1 MIEIIPT
8 GTFDEWQQAL
18 DTEFSKSAE
27 SFIRIGYL
35 LKIARDT
42 DILKDTPYANVIDY
56 AKTRYG
62 LDKTQVSRFIAIN
75 ERFGSKEDDSTL
87 RDKYKGFGYAKLA
100 LMLNMPDEIIE
111 EISPDYSKSE
121 IEDIKKE
128 IDEEKKISD
137 IEILIEGKEEC
148 IKKLNELEQVL
159 HQLFHDNPELFM
171 KIHTSTYET
180 AELIDI
186 FAPAG
191 EMIYSV
197 RLLGVGRL
205 MLSIKADSGRITI
218 TNVRNMEKTEWNIE
232 ELAESVINI
241 FSMAVD
247 TEDPAKAWTSI
258 YKEEYPKKAE
268 VAPVQQEKS
277 AQRKEKKVQ
286 KAKIEKPKPQPVEKD
301 VEEEQ
306 IPGQDSV
313 MNHPEY
319 LPKNSSDMPEVQEN
333 IQNNTAIMGNTTEK
347 PSDSSEMIKI
357 SEKTSDFEKD
367 IEESEKTSSGMATN
381 AINTE
386 CEDTSESIESFMNC
400 WETICEANRKIALF
414 IEDYSTMD
422 VTPDNMA
429 IEAARINAVT
439 LANELEH
446 LKTL

>member
-8 GTFDEWQQAL
+8 GTFNEWQQAL
-18 DTEFSKSAE
+18 DAEFSKSAE

-35 LKIARDT
+35 LKVARDT

-87 RDKYKGFGYAKLA
+87 EDKYKGFGYAKLA

-137 IEILIEGKEEC
+137 IEVLIEGKDESVKE
-148 IKKLNELEQVL
+148 LNELEQVL
-159 HQLFHDNPELFM
+159 HQLFYDNPQLFT
-171 KIHTSTYET
+171 KIHTSSYET
-180 AELIDI
+180 EELVDI
-186 FAPAG
+186 LAPTG

-197 RLLGVGRL
+197 RLPGVGRL

-218 TNVRNMEKTEWNIE
+218 TNIRTMEKTEWNIE
-232 ELAESVINI
+232 DLAESVINI
-241 FSMAVD
+241 FSMAAD
-247 TEDPAKAWTSI
+247 TEDSAKAWTSI
-258 YKEEYPKKAE
+258 FKEEYQKKTE
-268 VAPVQQEKS
+268 IAPVQQEKPV
-277 AQRKEKKVQ
+277 QRKEKKVQ
-286 KAKIEKPKPQPVEKD
+286 KAKIEKPKPQPVEENT
-301 VEEEQ
+301 EEEQ

-313 MNHPEY
+313 LNHPEY
-319 LPKNSSDMPEVQEN
+319 LPEN
-333 IQNNTAIMGNTTEK
+333 TEK
-347 PSDSSEMIKI
+347 PN
-357 SEKTSDFEKD
+357 FEKD
-367 IEESEKTSSGMATN
+367 MSKMVEETHDFKEAPEEKEKTEPEMPTN

-386 CEDTSESIESFMNC
+386 CEDKVDALGNYMNC
-400 WETICEANRKIALF
+400 WEAICDAHRKIALF
-414 IEDYSTMD
+414 IEDYSTSD
-422 VTPDNMA
+422 ITPDNMR

-439 LANELEH
+439 LAKELEH
-446 LKTL
+446 LKAL

>member
-42 DILKDTPYANVIDY
+42 DILMDTPYANVIDY

-87 RDKYKGFGYAKLA
+87 GDKYKGFGYAKLA

-268 VAPVQQEKS
+268 VAPVQQEKPV
-277 AQRKEKKVQ
+277 QRKEKKVQ
-286 KAKIEKPKPQPVEKD
+286 KAKIEKPKPQPVE
-301 VEEEQ
+301 EQ
-306 IPGQDSV
+306 IPGQDNV
-313 MNHPEY
+313 LNHPEY
-319 LPKNSSDMPEVQEN
+319 LPENGNNKADSTENVQETDTFVDK
-333 IQNNTAIMGNTTEK
+333 QQEK
-347 PSDSSEMIKI
+347 PPYFEKVSAEK
-357 SEKTSDFEKD
+357 EKTEP
-367 IEESEKTSSGMATN
+367 EMPTN

-386 CEDTSESIESFMNC
+386 CENEVDALGNYMDC
-400 WETICEANRKIALF
+400 WEAICDAHRKIALF
-414 IEDYSTMD
+414 IEDYSTSD
-422 VTPDNMA
+422 ITPDNMR

-439 LANELEH
+439 LAEELEH
-446 LKTL
+446 LKAL

>member
-1 MIEIIPT
+1 MIEKIPT

-75 ERFGSKEDDSTL
+75 ERFGSKEDDSAL
-87 RDKYKGFGYAKLA
+87 GDKYKGFGYAKLA

-268 VAPVQQEKS
+268 VAPVQQEKPV
-277 AQRKEKKVQ
+277 QRKEKKVQ
-286 KAKIEKPKPQPVEKD
+286 KAKIEKPKPQPVE
-301 VEEEQ
+301 EQ

-313 MNHPEY
+313 LNHPEY
-319 LPKNSSDMPEVQEN
+319 LPEN
-333 IQNNTAIMGNTTEK
+333 TEK
-347 PSDSSEMIKI
+347 PNFERDMSKMAEETHDFKEAPEEK
-357 SEKTSDFEKD
+357 EKTEP
-367 IEESEKTSSGMATN
+367 EMPTN

-386 CEDTSESIESFMNC
+386 CEDEVDALGNYMNC
-400 WETICEANRKIALF
+400 WEAICDAHRKIALF
-414 IEDYSTMD
+414 IEDYSTSD
-422 VTPDNMA
+422 ITPDNMR

-439 LANELEH
+439 LAEELEH
-446 LKTL
+446 LKAL

>member
-75 ERFGSKEDDSTL
+75 ERFGSKEDDSAMG
-87 RDKYKGFGYAKLA
+87 DKYKGFGYAKLA

-268 VAPVQQEKS
+268 VAPVQQEKPV
-277 AQRKEKKVQ
+277 QRKEKKVQ
-286 KAKIEKPKPQPVEKD
+286 KAKIEKPKPQPVE
-301 VEEEQ
+301 EQ
-306 IPGQDSV
+306 IPGQDNV
-313 MNHPEY
+313 LNHPEY
-319 LPKNSSDMPEVQEN
+319 LPENGNNKADSTENVQETDTFVDK
-333 IQNNTAIMGNTTEK
+333 QQEK
-347 PSDSSEMIKI
+347 PPYFEKVSAEK
-357 SEKTSDFEKD
+357 EKTEP
-367 IEESEKTSSGMATN
+367 EMPTN

-386 CEDTSESIESFMNC
+386 CENEVDALGNYMDC
-400 WETICEANRKIALF
+400 WEAICDAHRKIALF
-414 IEDYSTMD
+414 IEDYSTSD
-422 VTPDNMA
+422 ITPDNMR

-439 LANELEH
+439 LAEELEH
-446 LKTL
+446 LKAL

>member
-18 DTEFSKSAE
+18 DTEFSKTAE

-75 ERFGSKEDDSTL
+75 ERFGSKEDDSAL
-87 RDKYKGFGYAKLA
+87 GDKYKGFGYAKLA

-268 VAPVQQEKS
+268 VAPVQQEKPV
-277 AQRKEKKVQ
+277 QRKEKKVQ
-286 KAKIEKPKPQPVEKD
+286 KAKIEKPKPQPVEENE
-301 VEEEQ
+301 EEEQ
-306 IPGQDSV
+306 IPGQDNV
-313 MNHPEY
+313 LNHPEY
-319 LPKNSSDMPEVQEN
+319 LPENGNNKADSTENVQETDTFVDK
-333 IQNNTAIMGNTTEK
+333 QQEK
-347 PSDSSEMIKI
+347 PPYSEKVSVEKEKTESEMQ
-357 SEKTSDFEKD
+357 
-367 IEESEKTSSGMATN
+367 TN

-386 CEDTSESIESFMNC
+386 CENEVDALGNYMDC
-400 WETICEANRKIALF
+400 WEAICDAHRKIALF
-414 IEDYSTMD
+414 IEDYSTSD
-422 VTPDNMA
+422 ITPDNMR

-439 LANELEH
+439 LAEELEH
-446 LKTL
+446 LKAL

>member
-75 ERFGSKEDDSTL
+75 ERFGSKEDDSAL
-87 RDKYKGFGYAKLA
+87 GDKYKGFGYAKLA

-197 RLLGVGRL
+197 RLLGFGRL

-268 VAPVQQEKS
+268 VAPVQQEKPV
-277 AQRKEKKVQ
+277 QRKEKKVQ
-286 KAKIEKPKPQPVEKD
+286 KAKIEKPKPQPVEENE
-301 VEEEQ
+301 EEEQ
-306 IPGQDSV
+306 IPGQETDTFV
-313 MNHPEY
+313 D
-319 LPKNSSDMPEVQEN
+319 KQ
-333 IQNNTAIMGNTTEK
+333 QEK
-347 PSDSSEMIKI
+347 PPYSEKVSVEKEKTESEMQ
-357 SEKTSDFEKD
+357 
-367 IEESEKTSSGMATN
+367 TN

-386 CEDTSESIESFMNC
+386 CEDEVDALGNYMNC
-400 WETICEANRKIALF
+400 WEAICDAHRKIALF
-414 IEDYSTMD
+414 IEDYSTSD
-422 VTPDNMA
+422 ITPDNMR

-439 LANELEH
+439 LAEELEH
-446 LKTL
+446 LKAL

>member
-42 DILKDTPYANVIDY
+42 DILMDTPYANVIDY
-56 AKTRYG
+56 AKIRYG

-87 RDKYKGFGYAKLA
+87 GDKYKGFGYAKLA

-268 VAPVQQEKS
+268 VAPVQQEKPV
-277 AQRKEKKVQ
+277 QRKEKKVQ
-286 KAKIEKPKPQPVEKD
+286 KAKIEKPKPQPVE
-301 VEEEQ
+301 EQ
-306 IPGQDSV
+306 IPGQDNV
-313 MNHPEY
+313 LNHPEY
-319 LPKNSSDMPEVQEN
+319 LPENGNNKADSTENVQKTDTFVDK
-333 IQNNTAIMGNTTEK
+333 QQEK
-347 PSDSSEMIKI
+347 PPYFEKVSAEK
-357 SEKTSDFEKD
+357 EKTEP
-367 IEESEKTSSGMATN
+367 EMPTN

-386 CEDTSESIESFMNC
+386 CENEVDALGNYMDC
-400 WETICEANRKIALF
+400 WEAICDAHRKIALF
-414 IEDYSTMD
+414 IEDYSTSD
-422 VTPDNMA
+422 ITPDNMR

-439 LANELEH
+439 LAEELEH
-446 LKTL
+446 LKAL

>member
-8 GTFDEWQQAL
+8 GTFNEWQQAL
-18 DTEFSKSAE
+18 DAEFSKSAE

-35 LKIARDT
+35 LKVARDT

-87 RDKYKGFGYAKLA
+87 EDKYKGFGYAKLA

-137 IEILIEGKEEC
+137 IEVLIEGKDESVKE
-148 IKKLNELEQVL
+148 LNELEQVL
-159 HQLFHDNPELFM
+159 HQLFYDNPQLFT
-171 KIHTSTYET
+171 KIHTSSYET
-180 AELIDI
+180 EELVDI
-186 FAPAG
+186 LAPTG

-197 RLLGVGRL
+197 RLPGVGRL

-218 TNVRNMEKTEWNIE
+218 TNIRTMEKTEWNIE
-232 ELAESVINI
+232 DLAESVINI
-241 FSMAVD
+241 FSMAAD
-247 TEDPAKAWTSI
+247 TEDSAKAWTSI
-258 YKEEYPKKAE
+258 FKEEYQKKTE
-268 VAPVQQEKS
+268 IAPVQQEKPV
-277 AQRKEKKVQ
+277 QRKEKKVQ
-286 KAKIEKPKPQPVEKD
+286 KAKIEKPKPQPVEENT
-301 VEEEQ
+301 EEEQ

-313 MNHPEY
+313 LNHPEY
-319 LPKNSSDMPEVQEN
+319 LPEN
-333 IQNNTAIMGNTTEK
+333 TEK
-347 PSDSSEMIKI
+347 PN
-357 SEKTSDFEKD
+357 FEKD
-367 IEESEKTSSGMATN
+367 MSKMVEEAHDFKEAPEEKEKTEPEMPTN

-386 CEDTSESIESFMNC
+386 CEDKVDALGNYMNC
-400 WETICEANRKIALF
+400 WEAICDAHRKIALF
-414 IEDYSTMD
+414 IEDYSTSD
-422 VTPDNMA
+422 ITPDNMR

-439 LANELEH
+439 LAKELEH
-446 LKTL
+446 LKAL

>member
-35 LKIARDT
+35 LKVARDT
-42 DILKDTPYANVIDY
+42 DILKDTPYSNVIDY

-87 RDKYKGFGYAKLA
+87 EDKYKGFGYAKLA

-137 IEILIEGKEEC
+137 IEVLIEGKDESVKE
-148 IKKLNELEQVL
+148 LNELEQVL
-159 HQLFHDNPELFM
+159 HQLFHDDLELFT

-186 FAPAG
+186 LAPTG

-197 RLLGVGRL
+197 RLSGVGRL

-218 TNVRNMEKTEWNIE
+218 TNVRSMGKTEWNIE
-232 ELAESVINI
+232 DLAESVINI
-241 FSMAVD
+241 FSMAAD

-268 VAPVQQEKS
+268 VAPVQQEKPV
-277 AQRKEKKVQ
+277 QRKEKKVQ
-286 KAKIEKPKPQPVEKD
+286 KAKIEKPKPAEKEVEQ
-301 VEEEQ
+301 EQ

-313 MNHPEY
+313 LNHPEY
-319 LPKNSSDMPEVQEN
+319 LPEN
-333 IQNNTAIMGNTTEK
+333 K
-347 PSDSSEMIKI
+347 PN
-357 SEKTSDFEKD
+357 FEKD
-367 IEESEKTSSGMATN
+367 ISEIAEETPDSKETPEEKEKTEQKMPTN

-386 CEDTSESIESFMNC
+386 CKDEVDALGNYMDC
-400 WETICEANRKIALF
+400 WEAICNAHRKIALF
-414 IEDYSTMD
+414 IEDYSTSD
-422 VTPDNMA
+422 TTLDNMR

-439 LANELEH
+439 LAKELEH
-446 LKTL
+446 LKML

>member
-75 ERFGSKEDDSTL
+75 ERFGSKEDDSAL
-87 RDKYKGFGYAKLA
+87 GDKYKGFGYAKLA

-268 VAPVQQEKS
+268 VAPVQQEKPV
-277 AQRKEKKVQ
+277 QRKEKKVQ
-286 KAKIEKPKPQPVEKD
+286 KAKIEKPKPQPVE
-301 VEEEQ
+301 EQ

-313 MNHPEY
+313 LNHPEH
-319 LPKNSSDMPEVQEN
+319 LPENSNNMPAVQEN

-347 PSDSSEMIKI
+347 PSDSSEMIK
-357 SEKTSDFEKD
+357 TSGETPDFEKD
-367 IEESEKTSSGMATN
+367 IEESEKTSLRMATN

-386 CEDTSESIESFMNC
+386 CEDASESIESFMNC

-429 IEAARINAVT
+429 IEAVRINAVT

>member
-75 ERFGSKEDDSTL
+75 ERFGSKEDDSAL
-87 RDKYKGFGYAKLA
+87 GDKYKGFGYAKLA

-268 VAPVQQEKS
+268 VAPVQQEKPV
-277 AQRKEKKVQ
+277 QRKEKKVQ
-286 KAKIEKPKPQPVEKD
+286 KAKIEKPKPQPVE
-301 VEEEQ
+301 EQ
-306 IPGQDSV
+306 IPGQDNV
-313 MNHPEY
+313 LNHPEY
-319 LPKNSSDMPEVQEN
+319 LPENGNNKADSTENVQETDTFVDK
-333 IQNNTAIMGNTTEK
+333 QQEK
-347 PSDSSEMIKI
+347 PPYSEKVSVEKEKTESEMQ
-357 SEKTSDFEKD
+357 
-367 IEESEKTSSGMATN
+367 TN

-386 CEDTSESIESFMNC
+386 CEDEVDALANYMNC
-400 WETICEANRKIALF
+400 WEAICDAHRKIALF
-414 IEDYSTMD
+414 IEDYSTSD
-422 VTPDNMA
+422 ITPDNMR

-439 LANELEH
+439 LAEELEH
-446 LKTL
+446 LKAL

>member
-75 ERFGSKEDDSTL
+75 ERFGSKEDDSAL
-87 RDKYKGFGYAKLA
+87 GDKYKGFGYAKLA

-268 VAPVQQEKS
+268 VAPVQQEKPV
-277 AQRKEKKVQ
+277 QRKEKKVQ
-286 KAKIEKPKPQPVEKD
+286 KAKIEKPKPQPVE
-301 VEEEQ
+301 EQ
-306 IPGQDSV
+306 IPGQDNV
-313 MNHPEY
+313 LNHPEY
-319 LPKNSSDMPEVQEN
+319 LPENGNNKADSTENVQETDTFVDK
-333 IQNNTAIMGNTTEK
+333 QQEK
-347 PSDSSEMIKI
+347 PPYSEKVSVEKEKTESEMQ
-357 SEKTSDFEKD
+357 
-367 IEESEKTSSGMATN
+367 TN

-386 CEDTSESIESFMNC
+386 CEDEVDALGNYMNC
-400 WETICEANRKIALF
+400 WEAICDAHRKIALF
-414 IEDYSTMD
+414 IEDYSTSD
-422 VTPDNMA
+422 ITPDNMR

-439 LANELEH
+439 LAEELEH
-446 LKTL
+446 LKAL

>member
-75 ERFGSKEDDSTL
+75 ERFGSKEDDSAL
-87 RDKYKGFGYAKLA
+87 GDKYKGFGYAKLA

-268 VAPVQQEKS
+268 VAPVQQEKPV
-277 AQRKEKKVQ
+277 QRKEKKVQ
-286 KAKIEKPKPQPVEKD
+286 KAKIEKPKSQPV
-301 VEEEQ
+301 EEQ
-306 IPGQDSV
+306 IPGQDNV
-313 MNHPEY
+313 LNHPEY
-319 LPKNSSDMPEVQEN
+319 LPENGNNKADSTENVQETDTFVDK
-333 IQNNTAIMGNTTEK
+333 QQEK
-347 PSDSSEMIKI
+347 PPYFEKVSAEK
-357 SEKTSDFEKD
+357 EKTEP
-367 IEESEKTSSGMATN
+367 EMPTN

-386 CEDTSESIESFMNC
+386 CENEVDALGNYMDC
-400 WETICEANRKIALF
+400 WEAICDAHRKIALF
-414 IEDYSTMD
+414 IEDYSTSD
-422 VTPDNMA
+422 ITPDNMR

-439 LANELEH
+439 LAEELEH
-446 LKTL
+446 LKAL

>member
-75 ERFGSKEDDSTL
+75 ERFGSKEDDSAL
-87 RDKYKGFGYAKLA
+87 GDKYKGFGYAKLA

-268 VAPVQQEKS
+268 VAPVQQEKPV
-277 AQRKEKKVQ
+277 QRKEKKVQ
-286 KAKIEKPKPQPVEKD
+286 KAKIEKPKPQPVE
-301 VEEEQ
+301 EQ
-306 IPGQDSV
+306 IPGQDNV
-313 MNHPEY
+313 LNHPEY
-319 LPKNSSDMPEVQEN
+319 LPENGNNKADSTENVQETDTFADK
-333 IQNNTAIMGNTTEK
+333 QQEK
-347 PSDSSEMIKI
+347 PPYFEKVSAEK
-357 SEKTSDFEKD
+357 EKTEP
-367 IEESEKTSSGMATN
+367 EMPTN

-386 CEDTSESIESFMNC
+386 CENEVDALGNYMDC
-400 WETICEANRKIALF
+400 WEAICDAHRKIALF
-414 IEDYSTMD
+414 IEDYSTSD
-422 VTPDNMA
+422 ITPDNMR

-439 LANELEH
+439 LAEELEH
-446 LKTL
+446 LKAL

>member
-75 ERFGSKEDDSTL
+75 ERFGSKEDDSAL
-87 RDKYKGFGYAKLA
+87 GDKYKGFGYAKLA

-268 VAPVQQEKS
+268 VAPVQQEKPV
-277 AQRKEKKVQ
+277 QRKEKKVQ
-286 KAKIEKPKPQPVEKD
+286 KAKIEKPKPQPVE
-301 VEEEQ
+301 EQ
-306 IPGQDSV
+306 IPGQDNV
-313 MNHPEY
+313 LNHPEY
-319 LPKNSSDMPEVQEN
+319 LPENGNNKADSTENVQETDTFVDK
-333 IQNNTAIMGNTTEK
+333 QQEK
-347 PSDSSEMIKI
+347 PPYSEKVSVEKEKTESEMQ
-357 SEKTSDFEKD
+357 
-367 IEESEKTSSGMATN
+367 TN

-386 CEDTSESIESFMNC
+386 CENEVDALGNYMNC
-400 WETICEANRKIALF
+400 WEAICDAHRKIALF
-414 IEDYSTMD
+414 IEDYSTSD
-422 VTPDNMA
+422 ITPDNMR

-439 LANELEH
+439 LAEELEH
-446 LKTL
+446 LKAL